1 MSPTIGSSPGN
12 GCHQIAP
19 IDREILQLVN
29 RRIGIARRI
38 GELKS
43 RDMNPD
49 YYHPEREA
57 QIIRRL
63 LTLNSEARHLHEGV
77 SRTLPDDEIV
87 PLFRE
92 VVSITRGME
101 SRLRVC
107 VLGPRGTYTEAAARE
122 LLGSQISISDC
133 LSMDDL
139 FRSTES
145 GKTDLSV
152 VPIDNSTEGGV
163 SRTLD
168 HLIDTDLSI
177 CGEVYLQIHHAL
189 LSNEKRLKDVKHV
202 YAHTQ
207 SLGQCRGWLGRN
219 CSWARTVPVGS
230 NATAALMA
238 AEEPGTAAVA
248 GEAAADHYDI
258 DILCRNIEDKPG
270 NTTRFLVLSD
280 RLTPP
285 SGDDKTSLI
294 IASKNRPGAL
304 LDLLQIVSD
313 CGIDMTK
320 LESHPSRNRHG
331 EYLFFIDVI
340 GHRDDVPVMT
350 ALELLEREAAF
361 LNVLGSY
368 PRSV

>member
-1 MSPTIGSSPGN
+1 MTGSASGN
-12 GCHQIAP
+12 RGHQVVP

-29 RRIGIARRI
+29 QRIGIAHRI
-38 GELKS
+38 RDLKS
-43 RDMNPD
+43 LDMNPD

-57 QIIRRL
+57 QILRRL
-63 LTLNSEARHLHEGV
+63 LILNAGTHRLPDRVSGV
-77 SRTLPDDEIV
+77 LPDDEV
-87 PLFRE
+87 VSLFRE
-92 VVSITRGME
+92 IVSITRCTE
-101 SRLRVC
+101 SRMRVC
-107 VLGPRGTYTEAAARE
+107 VLGPRGTYTETAARE
-122 LLGSQISISDC
+122 LLGSQIDISTC
-133 LSMDDL
+133 LSIDDL
-139 FRSTES
+139 FGSTES
-145 GKTDLSV
+145 GETDLSV
-152 VPIDNSTEGGV
+152 VPIENSTEGGV

-168 HLIDTDLSI
+168 RLSDTDLSI

-207 SLGQCRGWLGRN
+207 SFGQCRGWLGRN
-219 CSWARTVPVGS
+219 CHWARTVPVGS

-238 AEEPGTAAVA
+238 AEETGAAAIAGETAA
-248 GEAAADHYDI
+248 EHYGI
-258 DILCRNIEDKPG
+258 DILYRNIEDKPG
-270 NTTRFLVLSD
+270 NTTRFFVLSD

-294 IASKNRPGAL
+294 IAAKNRPGAL

-340 GHRDDVPVMT
+340 GHRDDAPVVK
-350 ALELLEREAAF
+350 ALELLDREAGF
-361 LNVLGSY
+361 LKVLGSY